1 METYEWQKN
10 KAVVD
15 RLYYAERLLENT
27 TFYAVLYTATNL
39 LYIKKNYFADLARKR
54 IPKTWMYWGV
64 FNAVTLFILLRPL
77 TKDEI
82 AVQWRKRKLMGK
94 WLYSL
99 YHLDP
104 IEPVGGHSDGGHGGH
119 GHH

>member
-15 RLYYAERLLENT
+15 RLYYSEIILTNSTYFALA
-27 TFYAVLYTATNL
+27 YSATNL
-39 LYIKKNYFADLARKR
+39 LYIRKNYFANEMRAR
-54 IPKTWMYWGV
+54 IPKIWTYWALC
-64 FNAVTLFILLRPL
+64 NAIALFVLLRPL

-82 AVQWRKRKLMGK
+82 AVQWRKRQNMGK

-99 YHLDP
+99 FHLEP
-104 IEPVGGHSDGGHGGH
+104 IEEQKH
-119 GHH
+119 

>member
-15 RLYYAERLLENT
+15 RLYYSERILQGT
-27 TFYAVLYTATNL
+27 TIFALGYTATNM
-39 LYIKKNYFADLARKR
+39 LYIKKNYFANEMRAR
-54 IPKTWMYWGV
+54 IPRVWTYWAA
-64 FNAVTLFILLRPL
+64 FNVLALFVLLRPL

-82 AVQWRKRKLMGK
+82 QVQWRKRVTMGK

-99 YHLDP
+99 FHLDP
-104 IEPVGGHSDGGHGGH
+104 IEKK
-119 GHH
+119 

>member
-15 RLYYAERLLENT
+15 RLYYSERIFVNSTL
-27 TFYAVLYTATNL
+27 FAAAATGTSL
-39 LYIKKNYFADLARKR
+39 LYMQKNYFVNTMRAR
-54 IPKTWMYWGV
+54 IPKVWTYWAVG
-64 FNAVTLFILLRPL
+64 NAVTLFILLRPL

-82 AVQWRKRKLMGK
+82 AVQWRKRQVMGK

-99 YHLDP
+99 FHLEP
-104 IEPVGGHSDGGHGGH
+104 IEEAKKH
-119 GHH
+119 

>member
-1 METYEWQKN
+1 MESYEWTKN

-15 RLYYAERLLENT
+15 RLYYSERIIEGST
-27 TFYAVLYTATNL
+27 IVAIGYTATNL
-39 LYIKKNYFADLARKR
+39 LYIQKNYFSSIMRAR
-54 IPKTWMYWGV
+54 IPRTWMYWGA

-82 AVQWRKRKLMGK
+82 ALQWRKRKEMGK

-99 YHLDP
+99 YHLEVD
-104 IEPVGGHSDGGHGGH
+104 EPKH
-119 GHH
+119 

>member
-15 RLYYAERLLENT
+15 RLYYSERILLGST
-27 TFYAVLYTATNL
+27 LFAAGYSGTNL
-39 LYIKKNYFADLARKR
+39 LFVQKNYFANTMRAR
-54 IPKTWMYWGV
+54 IPRTWTYWAIG
-64 FNAVTLFILLRPL
+64 NAVCLFVLLRPL

-82 AVQWRKRKLMGK
+82 AVQWRKRQVMGK

-99 YHLDP
+99 FHLEP
-104 IEPVGGHSDGGHGGH
+104 IEESNKH
-119 GHH
+119 

>member
-15 RLYYAERLLENT
+15 RLYYSERILQNS
-27 TFYAVLYTATNL
+27 TFIAFLMTGTNML
-39 LYIKKNYFADLARKR
+39 FIKKNYFADSARAR
-54 IPKTWMYWGV
+54 IPRVWAYWAV
-64 FNAVTLFILLRPL
+64 FNAVSLFILIKPL
-77 TKDEI
+77 TRDEI

-104 IEPVGGHSDGGHGGH
+104 IEPAKSE
-119 GHH
+119 

>member
-15 RLYYAERLLENT
+15 RLYYSERILENT
-27 TFYAVLYTATNL
+27 TFYAGLATMANL
-39 LYIKKNYFADLARKR
+39 LFIKKNYFPHLARAR
-54 IPKTWMYWGV
+54 IPKIWMYWAI
-64 FNAVTLFILLRPL
+64 FNSVCIFVLLKPL
-77 TKDEI
+77 TREEI
-82 AVQWRKRKLMGK
+82 ALQWRKRKIMGK

-104 IEPVGGHSDGGHGGH
+104 IEKKVEESH
-119 GHH
+119 

>member
-15 RLYYAERLLENT
+15 RLYYSERILVTSTL
-27 TFYAVLYTATNL
+27 FVAAYSATNL
-39 LYIKKNYFADLARKR
+39 LYIQKNYFTSIMRPRILRAQTYWAVGNALA
-54 IPKTWMYWGV
+54 
-64 FNAVTLFILLRPL
+64 LFILLRPL

-82 AVQWRKRKLMGK
+82 TVQWRKRQVMGK

-99 YHLDP
+99 FHLEP
-104 IEPVGGHSDGGHGGH
+104 IVEDKKH
-119 GHH
+119 

>member
-15 RLYYAERLLENT
+15 RLYYAERILET
-27 TFYAVLYTATNL
+27 STFFAAYFTAVSMM
-39 LYIKKNYFADLARKR
+39 YIRKNYIADMSKR
-54 IPKTWMYWGV
+54 RITKVWTYWGV
-64 FNAVTLFILLRPL
+64 GNLLAAFILLRPL

-82 AVQWRKRKLMGK
+82 AIQWRKRQIMGK

-104 IEPVGGHSDGGHGGH
+104 IEDPKTAAANTPNH
-119 GHH
+119 

>member
-15 RLYYAERLLENT
+15 RLYYSERIFVNSTL
-27 TFYAVLYTATNL
+27 FMFAYSAVNL
-39 LYIKKNYFADLARKR
+39 LFIKKNYFPELMLQRIFKVHRYWAIGNALA
-54 IPKTWMYWGV
+54 
-64 FNAVTLFILLRPL
+64 LFILLRPL

-82 AVQWRKRKLMGK
+82 AVQWRKRQVMGK

-99 YHLDP
+99 FHLEP
-104 IEPVGGHSDGGHGGH
+104 IEEGKNH
-119 GHH
+119 

>member
-15 RLYYAERLLENT
+15 RLYYSERILQNSTLIG
-27 TFYAVLYTATNL
+27 VLATGTNML
-39 LYIKKNYFADLARKR
+39 FIKKNYFADASRAR
-54 IPKTWMYWGV
+54 IPRIWTYWAV
-64 FNAVTLFILLRPL
+64 FNVVSLFVLLKPL
-77 TKDEI
+77 TKEEI

-104 IEPVGGHSDGGHGGH
+104 IEAPKTE
-119 GHH
+119 

>member
-15 RLYYAERLLENT
+15 RLYYTERILEGST
-27 TFYAVLYTATNL
+27 VFALGATATNL
-39 LYIKKNYFADLARKR
+39 LYIQKNYFADKMRAR
-54 IPKTWMYWGV
+54 IPKIWTYWAVG
-64 FNAVTLFILLRPL
+64 NAVCLFVLLRPL

-82 AVQWRKRKLMGK
+82 AVQWHKRKIMGK

-99 YHLDP
+99 YHL
-104 IEPVGGHSDGGHGGH
+104 EPSEASAKPSH
-119 GHH
+119 